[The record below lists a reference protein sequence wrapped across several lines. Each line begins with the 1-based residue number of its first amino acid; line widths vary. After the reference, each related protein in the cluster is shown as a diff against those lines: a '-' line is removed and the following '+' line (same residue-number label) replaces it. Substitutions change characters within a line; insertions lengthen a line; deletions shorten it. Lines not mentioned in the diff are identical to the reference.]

1 MFLWIILAGLTA
13 AVAAVMLVTLAR
25 GAKPAHS
32 DRAGEVAVYRD
43 QLAELERD
51 RDHGLISAEEAEYA
65 KAEIGRRLL
74 AAAGDANADVSSSR
88 RSGMSLTAIVV
99 TLLVPAVGLSAYLSL
114 GSPGL
119 PDQPLAARL
128 ENPGNNMALLV
139 AKAERHL
146 AQNPNDGSGWDLLAP
161 IYFRAMR
168 LPDAERAYRQAIRLL
183 GTSPD
188 RLTGLGET
196 LIAANDGI
204 VTEDARLA
212 FEESVRLQPDDP
224 RARFYLGLALE
235 QAGKTN
241 EARSAF
247 EALAKDSPADAP
259 WMELVQQHIAANGGA
274 GAPQAQAQAQAPRD
288 PAAEDVAAAQAM
300 PPAEQQE
307 MIRGMVEGLAS
318 RLEEEPNNLDG
329 WLRLIR
335 SYSVLGDKE
344 KATEALKTGL
354 QTFPATGDEGRQLL
368 ALGREVGLAV
378 DGVTQ

>member
-1 MFLWIILAGLTA
+1 MFLWIILACLTA

-74 AAAGDANADVSSSR
+74 AAAGDANADVSPSR
-88 RSGMSLTAIVV
+88 RSGMSLAAIVV

-183 GTSPD
+183 GTSPE

-235 QAGKTN
+235 QAGKTS

-247 EALAKDSPADAP
+247 EALAEDSPADAP

-274 GAPQAQAQAQAPRD
+274 GAPQAQAPRG
-288 PAAEDVAAAQAM
+288 PAADDVAVAQAM

-354 QTFPATGDEGRQLL
+354 RTFPATGDEGRQLL

>member
-1 MFLWIILAGLTA
+1 MFLWIILACLTA
-13 AVAAVMLVTLAR
+13 TVAAVMLVTLAR

-88 RSGMSLTAIVV
+88 RSGMSLAAIVV

-274 GAPQAQAQAQAPRD
+274 GAPQAQAQAPRG

-300 PPAEQQE
+300 PAAERQE

-344 KATEALKTGL
+344 KATEALKRGL

>member
-1 MFLWIILAGLTA
+1 MSVTA
-13 AVAAVMLVTLAR
+13 VL
-25 GAKPAHS
+25 
-32 DRAGEVAVYRD
+32 
-43 QLAELERD
+43 
-51 RDHGLISAEEAEYA
+51 
-65 KAEIGRRLL
+65 
-74 AAAGDANADVSSSR
+74 
-88 RSGMSLTAIVV
+88 V
-99 TLLVPAVGLSAYLSL
+99 TLLVPAVGLPAYLSL
-114 GSPGL
+114 GSPDL
-119 PDQPLAARL
+119 PDQPLAARM

-168 LPDAERAYRQAIRLL
+168 LNDAERAYRNAIRLL

-204 VTEDARLA
+204 VTEDARSG
-212 FEESVRLQPDDP
+212 FEESLRLQAGDP
-224 RARFYLGLALE
+224 RARFYLALALE
-235 QAGKTN
+235 QAGRED
-241 EARSAF
+241 EARTAF

-259 WMELVQQHIAANGGA
+259 WMELVQQHIAATGGTGVPSAPTEVPA
-274 GAPQAQAQAQAPRD
+274 G
-288 PAAEDVAAAQAM
+288 PAAGDVTAAEEMSAG
-300 PPAEQQE
+300 ERQE

-318 RLEEEPNNLDG
+318 RLQEEPNNLDG

-344 KATEALKTGL
+344 KAAEALKTGL
-354 QTFPATGDEGRQLL
+354 RTFPATGDEGRQLI